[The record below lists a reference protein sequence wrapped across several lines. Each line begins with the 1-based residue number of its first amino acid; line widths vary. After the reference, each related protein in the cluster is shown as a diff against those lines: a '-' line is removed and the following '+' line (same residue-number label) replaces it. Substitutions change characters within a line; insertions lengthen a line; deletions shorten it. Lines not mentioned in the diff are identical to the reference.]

1 MELIDV
7 VNEQDEVIEVK
18 DKDAVHR
25 DGDLHRAAIIYV
37 VNSSGKVL
45 VHKRAA
51 TKKLNPSLWDIT
63 VGGHV
68 HSGETYEDA
77 AKREL
82 EEELGIRNNELI
94 EIGKLTGHP
103 NASSPLE
110 RLMLKIF
117 LAKFNGNEEE
127 LTFDKVEISNVK
139 FVEISELEKIY
150 ENQIE
155 REKFV
160 YIGDFKER
168 LKTIKKFIS

>member
-25 DGDLHRAAIIYV
+25 DGDLHRTAIIYV
-37 VNSSGKVL
+37 VSSKGEIL

-51 TKKLNPSLWDIT
+51 AKKLNPSLWDIT

-77 AKREL
+77 ARREL

-94 EIGKLTGHP
+94 EIGKWMGHP
-103 NASSPLE
+103 NTSSPLE
-110 RLMLKIF
+110 RLMVKIF
-117 LAKFNGNEEE
+117 LAKFDDNAEE
-127 LTFDKVEISNVK
+127 LTFDKVEISDVK
-139 FVEISELEKIY
+139 FVKISELEKIC

-155 REKFV
+155 RKKFV
-160 YIGDFKER
+160 YMGDFKER